1 MKDSIKKLEEE
12 KQKLVERQSEIW
24 KALGSLEQFYNKKE
38 TPTCAQE
45 TIDLLR
51 YQYDDVSNQVKGFRK
66 AIEGFQDVCKHE
78 HEDGSST
85 MSYDGH
91 DSHKTYYKCS
101 ICGYG
106 DHY

>member
-1 MKDSIKKLEEE
+1 MKESIKKLEEE
-12 KQKLVERQSEIW
+12 KQILVEKQSQIW

-51 YQYDDVSNQVKGFRK
+51 YQYDDISNQIKGFRK

-78 HEDGSST
+78 HEDGT
-85 MSYDGH
+85 KAMSYDGH

-101 ICGYG
+101 ICGYK
-106 DHY
+106 DDY

>member
-78 HEDGSST
+78 NEDGSST

>member
-1 MKDSIKKLEEE
+1 MKGSIKSLQDE

-24 KALGSLEQFYNKKE
+24 KALGSLEQYYKGKE

-51 YQYDDVSNQVKGFRK
+51 FQYEDVSNQIKGFRK

-78 HEDGSST
+78 HEDGT
-85 MSYDGH
+85 NAMSYDGH

-101 ICGYG
+101 ICGYE